1 MKNLNKVFAM
11 LLVVAM
17 MMTSVV
23 FADFTDV
30 ADDAAYA
37 EAIEVGVALGLFT
50 GYEDGTFQPEGNIT
64 RAEFAA
70 MVVRALNQ
78 ENQAKSAATAITAFP
93 DVAADHWANGY
104 INIASKKGIINGYED
119 GTFRP
124 ENNVTFEEAVK
135 MLVVAIGHEPEVGT
149 AGYPIGYLTVADD
162 YDITNG
168 DAMGVVGEAATRGL
182 VAQLLLNTMDTPLMK
197 QTGYGAFLDYKVY
210 DGYNDTNRET
220 LLSENHGIIKLKVVV
235 ESTSLLASASTNDE
249 EYVTVEILDAYDSKY
264 EDDLGTKIFAGETEI
279 SELVGKK
286 AIVYAAF
293 NPKTDDDPTAVY
305 AKVDTSKTYE
315 LTVSSADRDSV
326 VCTNASC
333 GEAGHTTHDDANF
346 TFYYYKTATDKKAT
360 DITVSKDATVYV
372 NGVLTCDDSDAA
384 DDIIDELEGYYG
396 EATFQINTA
405 GSDVY
410 DTIFIT
416 NYETLVV
423 ESVSTKR
430 ARVTSKNGATS
441 VTYYDEDGAI
451 DATLVDA
458 AGVEMAWEDLKE
470 NDIISVVRSVGAG
483 KTVIKAELLTATVTG
498 KVTGI
503 SSDNTEYIIA
513 GDTYA
518 IDGNNVTADDI
529 ALGDEGTFYLDAMGN
544 ICYIDTTADL
554 NTNYAIVVQAEVTKS
569 LDKKTALKLFTYD
582 GQFGWMET
590 ATKVKLDG
598 IANIV
603 SAELAAVEASDD
615 AIIELEAAKTA
626 AESAKLAAQYGAD
639 KYVMDEDDDAAA
651 DADDDDEIIA
661 VDEIAANDVI
671 TFKTNAAGEITE
683 IARANTSD
691 FLGDISGANKGI
703 FAQYAANVDLTYNEK
718 SETFDGATHRLSITD
733 KTVIMVAPAGASEE
747 DDFSLFST
755 ANIVD
760 ELELNGA
767 YIYNVNED
775 KEVGFILVTEEVE
788 TVDAGA
794 IMALVTGTASTS
806 DDEGNT
812 VWNIKVL
819 QDGLVKDGADE
830 DALVTAADNNF
841 GLAVSYAIVPKYN
854 AAGEVKAVDTLAY
867 FDGTDVTF
875 AVTNPEDDGGEDD
888 DIYYYYGKLTDR
900 TKKNFTIA
908 ALDGQVSDE
917 TYFSVAGDTNVYVY
931 NKKVNAKYASTIETY
946 DIVEFED
953 GQAYVGDTAVNA
965 AVIAREVE
973 GEIIDLII
981 YIY

>member
-78 ENQAKSAATAITAFP
+78 ENQAKSAATAAPAFS

-104 INIASKKGIINGYED
+104 INIASKKGIINGYPD

-315 LTVSSADRDSV
+315 LTVSSADREAV
-326 VCTNASC
+326 VCGDACTGTA
-333 GEAGHTTHDDANF
+333 HDHADADI

-372 NGVLTCDDSDAA
+372 NGVLTCDSSDAA
-384 DDIIDELEGYYG
+384 EDIIEKLEGYYG

-498 KVTGI
+498 KVTGV
-503 SSDNTEYIIA
+503 SSDNTEYVIA

-518 IDGNNVTADDI
+518 IDGDNVTADDI
-529 ALGDEGTFYLDAMGN
+529 ALGDEGTFYLDVMGN

-554 NTNYAIVVQAEVTKS
+554 NTNYAIVVEAKVTGS
-569 LDKKTALKLFTYD
+569 LDTKTALKLFTYD

-615 AIIELEAAKTA
+615 EIIELESAKTA

-639 KYVMDEDDDAAA
+639 KYVMD
-651 DADDDDEIIA
+651 DDEIIA
-661 VDEIAANDVI
+661 VKEIAANNVI

-691 FLGDISGANKGI
+691 FSADISGANKGI
-703 FAQYAANVDLTYNEK
+703 FAQYAADVDLTYNEK

-747 DDFSLFST
+747 DDFSLFSA

-760 ELELNGA
+760 ELELKDA
-767 YIYNVNED
+767 DIYNVNED
-775 KEVGFILVTEEVE
+775 KEVGFILVKAEVE